1 MTQGTCPPR
10 IRVQSGLT
18 DDQLHSGWNLQRIEI
33 LHQVRTRPLLV
44 SSPPRG
50 ASTVMVL
57 SYSSMSSPLLHSRC
71 ISHAVPSIA
80 SMPLLPL
87 IPRVRCTPQGTGWK
101 SVFYCNDWVT
111 KTAPT
116 VLLNEAD
123 TWLVGQRRGGGRGG
137 PVRVC
142 VWLVGQRVGGRT
154 NVCVAAHAHR
164 MGMYPRV
171 LLALLPQ
178 PPIPFLSYIA
188 LPLLL
193 RQAKSKYTLDIHTSD
208 VKGAEFEGLAYVTLS
223 GWWGTSKE
231 VRACGDCGGRVWA

>member
-1 MTQGTCPPR
+1 MC
-10 IRVQSGLT
+10 VC
-18 DDQLHSGWNLQRIEI
+18 GWW
-33 LHQVRTRPLLV
+33 VR
-44 SSPPRG
+44 
-50 ASTVMVL
+50 
-57 SYSSMSSPLLHSRC
+57 
-71 ISHAVPSIA
+71 
-80 SMPLLPL
+80 
-87 IPRVRCTPQGTGWK
+87 GW
-101 SVFYCNDWVT
+101 
-111 KTAPT
+111 
-116 VLLNEAD
+116 
-123 TWLVGQRRGGGRGG
+123 GGGQM
-137 PVRVC
+137 C
-142 VWLVGQRVGGRT
+142 VWQ
-154 NVCVAAHAHR
+154 HAHR